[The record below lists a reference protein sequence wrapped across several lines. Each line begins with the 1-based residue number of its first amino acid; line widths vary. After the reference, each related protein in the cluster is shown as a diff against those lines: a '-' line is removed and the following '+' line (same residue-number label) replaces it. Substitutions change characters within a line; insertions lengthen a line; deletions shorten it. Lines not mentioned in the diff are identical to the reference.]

1 MEKWD
6 ADIYFLQEMR
16 SESELISMVN
26 TMPNYSYVFDEESG
40 NLGFALVYKNQYVTF
55 NSKNEL
61 WADTPNNDDGDS
73 DYANNASYQFAD
85 RPPME
90 NYVTW
95 SDGVKTINLY
105 LIGIHYKCCGDDSYD
120 ANDTGDETTR
130 RHHAS
135 LLLTDYILNNRANDN
150 VIILGDF
157 NNVGSQSITNPTL
170 SPFTDQDN
178 FESANSFR
186 LTDLSILQGPA
197 SGLTIFYKN
206 LFKFFALFSLIVGQE
221 LKDIDTKL
229 SNLEFEQVQLP
240 LEQLHSQYPE
250 NSDIL
255 LRLSITHHY
264 LSESA
269 IKEREDKKNALK
281 AFQYIKQANEID
293 PDNPNILKWYVI
305 TLGKTVEEDTIRNQ
319 IEQSKNIQT
328 IALKVIELLPN
339 DEFCYSIM
347 GQWHYKLADLGRASR
362 RIASIL
368 FSEPPKGSFEEAQ
381 YFFEKS
387 LQYNPD
393 YIGTYYWLGKTYLKL
408 DKKQKAVELFKIG
421 VTLDRPFKR
430 EEKADRGMKRYLE
443 KL

>member
-1 MEKWD
+1 M
-6 ADIYFLQEMR
+6 I
-16 SESELISMVN
+16 
-26 TMPNYSYVFDEESG
+26 
-40 NLGFALVYKNQYVTF
+40 
-55 NSKNEL
+55 
-61 WADTPNNDDGDS
+61 
-73 DYANNASYQFAD
+73 
-85 RPPME
+85 
-90 NYVTW
+90 
-95 SDGVKTINLY
+95 
-105 LIGIHYKCCGDDSYD
+105 
-120 ANDTGDETTR
+120 
-130 RHHAS
+130 
-135 LLLTDYILNNRANDN
+135 
-150 VIILGDF
+150 
-157 NNVGSQSITNPTL
+157 
-170 SPFTDQDN
+170 
-178 FESANSFR
+178 
-186 LTDLSILQGPA
+186 
-197 SGLTIFYKN
+197 IFYKN
-206 LFKFFALFSLIVGQE
+206 LFKFFVLFSLIAGQE

-240 LEQLHSQYPE
+240 LEQLNSKYPE

-269 IKEREDKKNALK
+269 IEKSEDKKNALK
-281 AFQYIKQANEID
+281 AFKYIEQANDID

-305 TLGKTVEEDTIRNQ
+305 ALGKTVEEDTIRNQ

-387 LQYNPD
+387 LQYNPN
-393 YIGTYYWLGKTYLKL
+393 YIGTDYSLGETDLKL
-408 DKKQKAVELFKIG
+408 DKKQKAVELFQVG

-430 EEKADRGMKRYLE
+430 EEKAYQGMKSYLE

>member
-1 MEKWD
+1 M
-6 ADIYFLQEMR
+6 I
-16 SESELISMVN
+16 
-26 TMPNYSYVFDEESG
+26 
-40 NLGFALVYKNQYVTF
+40 
-55 NSKNEL
+55 
-61 WADTPNNDDGDS
+61 
-73 DYANNASYQFAD
+73 
-85 RPPME
+85 
-90 NYVTW
+90 
-95 SDGVKTINLY
+95 
-105 LIGIHYKCCGDDSYD
+105 
-120 ANDTGDETTR
+120 
-130 RHHAS
+130 
-135 LLLTDYILNNRANDN
+135 
-150 VIILGDF
+150 
-157 NNVGSQSITNPTL
+157 
-170 SPFTDQDN
+170 
-178 FESANSFR
+178 
-186 LTDLSILQGPA
+186 
-197 SGLTIFYKN
+197 IFYKN
-206 LFKFFALFSLIVGQE
+206 LFKLFALFSLIAGQE

-240 LEQLHSQYPE
+240 LEQLHSKYPE

-269 IKEREDKKNALK
+269 IEKSEDKKNALK
-281 AFQYIKQANEID
+281 AFKYIEQANDID

-408 DKKQKAVELFKIG
+408 GKKQRAVELFKVG
-421 VTLDRPFKR
+421 LTLDRPFKR
-430 EEKADRGMKRYLE
+430 EEKAYQGMKSYLE